1 MHCNGELMKKIIAIL
16 IVLIVSGCAMVHK
29 GPSVCSNPDVA
40 RSSWLCE
47 AAAKTGY
54 PLEEFGYIILDAE
67 SVGIITEKIT
77 EDQVKDF
84 CNVMR
89 AILLSAQHL
98 TYSRLIDAVFENAR
112 DRAIASLVSRRLIIF
127 KSDLTVSNTDI
138 GFLLWQLDRI
148 EEQV

>member
-1 MHCNGELMKKIIAIL
+1 MKKIIVML
-16 IVLIVSGCAMVHK
+16 IVLIFYGCAMVHK

-54 PLEEFGYIILDAE
+54 PLEEFGYIILDA
-67 SVGIITEKIT
+67 SAVAVISEKIT
-77 EDQVKDF
+77 AAQVREF
-84 CNVMR
+84 CDVMR
-89 AILLSAQHL
+89 RILLSAQHL

-127 KSDLTVSNTDI
+127 QSDLTVSDTDI